1 MSTRILAACLL
12 SVALA
17 LPSEAQPSSQSGGPG
32 GQSGSGAAQDVV
44 FRVSPSV
51 PPAVGEDIQRLF
63 WECLKFLSGDTGLS
77 LTRPV
82 TVYVYGSQR
91 EIYDGLLNEFGVSE
105 GQARRVAAEAPF
117 FVVGERVFIN
127 AGTPLFLD
135 APQRE
140 ARARVIAHE
149 LTHILHNDLMGGA
162 RPAAQWIKEGFAVRE
177 ELRAA
182 AHLGFRP
189 AAQTSRERVN
199 LTAFAFRRQE
209 LIPFAD
215 LVAGTAWAARAVR
228 EGPDRI
234 YAQAFVAVEYLV
246 RTKGQ
251 PALLA
256 YFRAFLTS
264 EDPDVNFVNAFGLDS
279 DAFQHEFEGYV
290 ASLAP

>member
-1 MSTRILAACLL
+1 MLTRILAACLL
-12 SVALA
+12 SAALA
-17 LPSEAQPSSQSGGPG
+17 LPAAAQPSTPGPG
-32 GQSGSGAAQDVV
+32 SAAIQDVV

-51 PPAVGEDIQRLF
+51 PRAAAEDIRSLF
-63 WECLKFLSGDTGLS
+63 SESLEYLGSDTGLTV
-77 LTRPV
+77 TRPV
-82 TVYVYGSQR
+82 TVYVYASQR
-91 EIYDGLLNEFGVSE
+91 EIYEGLQAELGASE
-105 GQARRVAAEAPF
+105 EQARRAAAEASY
-117 FVVGERVFIN
+117 FVIGERVFIN
-127 AGTPLFLD
+127 VGTPLFLD
-135 APQRE
+135 GPQRE

-182 AHLGFRP
+182 EHLGFRP
-189 AAQTSRERVN
+189 VAETSREPVN
-199 LTAFAFRRQE
+199 LTAFAFRHKE

-215 LVAGTAWAARAVR
+215 LVRGSEWEARVMR

-256 YFRAFLTS
+256 YFRAFQTS
-264 EDPDVNFVNAFGLDS
+264 GDPDVNFAGAFGLDS

>member
-1 MSTRILAACLL
+1 MSTKILAACLL

-17 LPSEAQPSSQSGGPG
+17 LPSEAQQSSQSGGPG
-32 GQSGSGAAQDVV
+32 GQSGSAGAQGVV

-51 PPAVGEDIQRLF
+51 PPAVGEDIQKLF

-82 TVYVYGSQR
+82 TVYVYGWQR
-91 EIYDGLLNEFGVSE
+91 EIYEGLLNELEVSE

-117 FVVGERVFIN
+117 FVVGERIFIN

-177 ELRAA
+177 EMRAVE
-182 AHLGFRP
+182 HLGFRP
-189 AAQTSRERVN
+189 AAQTSLERVN
-199 LTAFAFRRQE
+199 LTAFGFRRQE

-215 LVAGTAWAARAVR
+215 LVAGTGWEARAAR

-256 YFRAFLTS
+256 YFRAFQTS

-279 DAFQHEFEGYV
+279 DAFQHEFERHV

>member
-12 SVALA
+12 SVALT
-17 LPSEAQPSSQSGGPG
+17 LPAAAQPSSPSGAPG
-32 GQSGSGAAQDVV
+32 GQPGSGAQDVV

-51 PPAVGEDIQRLF
+51 PPAVGDDIRQLF
-63 WECLKFLSGDTGLS
+63 WECLKFLGGDTGLS

-91 EIYDGLLNEFGVSE
+91 EIYEGLLTELGVSE
-105 GQARRVAAEAPF
+105 GEARHVAAEASY

-135 APQRE
+135 GPQRE

-182 AHLGFRP
+182 EHLGFRP
-189 AAQTSRERVN
+189 VAETSREPVN
-199 LTAFAFRRQE
+199 LTVFAFRHRE
-209 LIPFAD
+209 LIPFTD
-215 LVAGTAWAARAVR
+215 LVAGSEWQARALR

-246 RTKGQ
+246 RTKGR

-256 YFRAFLTS
+256 YFRAFQTS
-264 EDPDVNFVNAFGLDS
+264 QDPGGNFADAFGLDS
-279 DAFQHEFEGYV
+279 DAFQREFEGYV
-290 ASLAP
+290 ASLVP